1 MISKNAVAVAV
12 AVAITGCE
20 ERQQP
25 PVEPP
30 QPLTETVPFVY
41 PLELWDQN
49 ISGQTLVLLRIS
61 ELGAVDSVSVAT
73 SSGYEEFDSAA
84 VRGVRT
90 MQFTPGRQGDR
101 RVAMWT
107 KLPVRFSRD
116 TLKMGLKSE

>member
-1 MISKNAVAVAV
+1 MTRSFAVAIAVAVAS
-12 AVAITGCE
+12 AACGE
-20 ERQQP
+20 KEQP
-25 PVEPP
+25 PIEPP
-30 QPLTETVPFVY
+30 EPLSENIPLVY

-49 ISGQTLVLLRIS
+49 ISGQTVVLLRIS

-90 MQFTPGRQGDR
+90 MQFTPAKQGDR

-116 TLKMGLKSE
+116 TLKMGLERE